1 MSARRPNR
9 TPLYSSGAHER
20 AGPAAADRSPAAA
33 AGEASPAQ
41 PESPAARVAP
51 AATPGR
57 AGWQQRLRAT
67 PPWVWAVFGA
77 MLVALPTWLAGPG
90 GAPPLTQPQID
101 AAVRHSLDTQALP
114 AVAARAYAAVAPSVV
129 RVIGRDAPPEAAAL
143 APPARPNNPAD
154 QGARP
159 RTEDQPDDEDDDAS
173 VGTGV
178 VIVDSGI
185 ILTNLHVVA
194 GARHIEVIF
203 HDGLNARASV
213 INVMPESDLA
223 VLRAHRIPDDL
234 RSATMRSSSDL
245 QPGDRVTAVGFPFGV
260 GPSVSHG
267 VVSGLGREFRSADG
281 ERLLG
286 GLIQFDA
293 MANPGSSGGPLVT
306 DGGEVVGIV
315 TAIYN
320 PMRERFFVGVGFAV
334 PIEAAAAGAGLPP
347 F

>member
-1 MSARRPNR
+1 MSARRPHR
-9 TPLYSSGAHER
+9 TPLYSSGSRER
-20 AGPAAADRSPAAA
+20 AA
-33 AGEASPAQ
+33 AGAGSQPAQ
-41 PESPAARVAP
+41 SAAAP
-51 AATPGR
+51 QRAAAWR
-57 AGWQQRLRAT
+57 QRLRTA
-67 PPWVWAVFGA
+67 PPWAWAVFGA
-77 MLVALPTWLAGPG
+77 LLVALPVWLTGG
-90 GAPPLTQPQID
+90 DGAPALTQQQVD
-101 AAVRHSLDTQALP
+101 AAVRHSLDTQPLP

-129 RVIGRDAPPEAAAL
+129 RVIGRDAPPDTRS
-143 APPARPNNPAD
+143 PARPND
-154 QGARP
+154 QGGARP
-159 RTEDQPDDEDDDAS
+159 RTEDQPEDDDDDDAS

-194 GARHIEVIF
+194 AARYIEVIF
-203 HDGLNARASV
+203 HDGLNAQASV
-213 INVMPESDLA
+213 INVMPEQDLA

-234 RSATMRSSSDL
+234 RSATMRGSGDL
-245 QPGDRVTAVGFPFGV
+245 KPGDRVTAIGFPFGV

-267 VVSGLGREFRSADG
+267 VVSGLGREFRSAG
-281 ERLLG
+281 GQRLLG

-306 DGGEVVGIV
+306 DAGEVVGIV

-320 PMRERFFVGVGFAV
+320 PMRERFFVGIGFAV

>member
-1 MSARRPNR
+1 MSVRRPPR
-9 TPLYSSGAHER
+9 TPLYSSGARER
-20 AGPAAADRSPAAA
+20 AAPASGDPAQPAAA
-33 AGEASPAQ
+33 AL
-41 PESPAARVAP
+41 RR
-51 AATPGR
+51 TPWR
-57 AGWQQRLRAT
+57 QRLRAA

-77 MLVALPTWLAGPG
+77 LLVALPVWLAGSG
-90 GAPPLTQPQID
+90 GAPALTQQQID
-101 AAVRHSLDTQALP
+101 AAVRHSLDTQPQP
-114 AVAARAYAAVAPSVV
+114 AAAARAYEAVAPSVV
-129 RVIGRDAPPEAAAL
+129 RVIGRDTPPDAVG
-143 APPARPNNPAD
+143 PARPGNPGS

-159 RTEDQPDDEDDDAS
+159 RTEDQPEDDSDGAA

-194 GARHIEVIF
+194 EARYIEVIF
-203 HDGLNARASV
+203 HDGLNAQASV
-213 INVMPESDLA
+213 INVMPEQDLA

-234 RSATMRSSSDL
+234 RSATMRGSGDL
-245 QPGDRVTAVGFPFGV
+245 RPGDRVTAVGFPFGV

-267 VVSGLGREFRSADG
+267 VVSGLGREFRAADG
-281 ERLLG
+281 QRLLG

-306 DGGEVVGIV
+306 DAGEVVGIV

-320 PMRERFFVGVGFAV
+320 PLRERFFVGIGFAV

>member
-1 MSARRPNR
+1 MSARRPIR
-9 TPLYSSGAHER
+9 TPLYSSGSRER
-20 AGPAAADRSPAAA
+20 GEPAAS
-33 AGEASPAQ
+33 
-41 PESPAARVAP
+41 VAP
-51 AATPGR
+51 AATAQGASSR
-57 AGWQQRLRAT
+57 AAARRLRAA
-67 PPWVWAVFGA
+67 PPWAWAVFGA
-77 MLVALPTWLAGPG
+77 ALVALPLWLVGTTG
-90 GAPPLTQPQID
+90 GAPALTQQQID
-101 AAVRHSLDTQALP
+101 AAVRHSLDTQPLP
-114 AVAARAYAAVAPSVV
+114 SFAARAYETVAPSVV
-129 RVIGRDAPPEAAAL
+129 RVIGRDSPPDGVAAA
-143 APPARPNNPAD
+143 PTPRHP
-154 QGARP
+154 GARP
-159 RTEDQPDDEDDDAS
+159 RTEDQPEDDDPDAS

-194 GARHIEVIF
+194 EARHIEVIF
-203 HDGLNARASV
+203 HDGLVTQASV
-213 INVMPESDLA
+213 VNVIPENDLA

-234 RSATMRSSSDL
+234 RSATMRSSGDL
-245 QPGDRVTAVGFPFGV
+245 RPGDRVTAVGFPFGV

-267 VVSGLGREFRSADG
+267 VVSGLNREFRAPDG

-306 DGGEVVGIV
+306 DAGEVVGIV

-320 PMRERFFVGVGFAV
+320 PLRERFFVGIGFAV

>member
-1 MSARRPNR
+1 MSARRPPR
-9 TPLYSSGAHER
+9 TPLYSSGSRER
-20 AGPAAADRSPAAA
+20 AAGGGEPAAA
-33 AGEASPAQ
+33 APV
-41 PESPAARVAP
+41 AAAAP
-51 AATPGR
+51 HR
-57 AGWQQRLRAT
+57 APWRQRLRTA
-67 PPWVWAVFGA
+67 PPWVWAAFGA
-77 MLVALPTWLAGPG
+77 LLVALPVWLAGGG
-90 GAPPLTQPQID
+90 GAPALTQQQID
-101 AAVRHSLDTQALP
+101 AAVRHSLDTLPLP
-114 AVAARAYAAVAPSVV
+114 AAAARAYAAVAPSVV
-129 RVIGRDAPPEAAAL
+129 RVIGRDAPPDAQ
-143 APPARPNNPAD
+143 APVRPNG

-159 RTEDQPDDEDDDAS
+159 RTEDQPDDDGDGAA

-194 GARHIEVIF
+194 EARYIEVIF
-203 HDGLNARASV
+203 HDGLNAQATV
-213 INVMPESDLA
+213 INVMPEQDLA

-234 RSATMRSSSDL
+234 RSATMRSSGDL

-267 VVSGLGREFRSADG
+267 IVSGLGREFRAADG

-306 DGGEVVGIV
+306 DAGEVVGIV

-320 PMRERFFVGVGFAV
+320 PMRERFFVGIGFAV